1 MQTPRADMR
10 TPSPSMKPPPPAHPD
25 DATDTADTTVTTDTT
40 LLDALRA
47 TLLARARQ
55 LAGLPAAEA
64 LLGLP
69 SFERRLQ
76 VRLLRAGLR
85 AGALP
90 LDAPALVRVF
100 IAALLGE
107 AWRHELTAAPAAGR
121 TGGDATA
128 GDDALATVISILAA
142 AGRNAS
148 LDDADNGDGGLAC
161 DSEGGPA

>member
-1 MQTPRADMR
+1 
-10 TPSPSMKPPPPAHPD
+10 MKPPPPAHPD
-25 DATDTADTTVTTDTT
+25 DAHDTADTTVTTDTTTPTDTT

-47 TLLARARQ
+47 TLLAADAPLSTR
-55 LAGLPAAEA
+55 
-64 LLGLP
+64 
-69 SFERRLQ
+69 
-76 VRLLRAGLR
+76 
-85 AGALP
+85 ALP

-100 IAALLGE
+100 IAALLDE
-107 AWRHELTAAPAAGR
+107 ALRHELTAAPAAGR